1 MWDRCGMKVLLMS
14 SEILS
19 SRKGAG
25 VGIRFDLMGM
35 QARLEWGYG
44 FDREFEGGRGKI
56 HFTIGP
62 GF

>member
-1 MWDRCGMKVLLMS
+1 MDESITNIFNEFQLK
-14 SEILS
+14 
-19 SRKGAG
+19 KGAG

-35 QARLEWGYG
+35 LARLEWGYG
-44 FDREFEGGRGKI
+44 FDRTIEGGRGKF

>member
-1 MWDRCGMKVLLMS
+1 VWD
-14 SEILS
+14 E
-19 SRKGAG
+19 SRSNVFKDLHFKKGAG

-35 QARLEWGYG
+35 LARLEWGYG
-44 FDREFEGGRGKI
+44 FDREIDGRKEPKGKI